1 MVRDRP
7 RAWRECIRLPQR
19 VERIAVTPAQ
29 EREIE
34 QLAQRAARARE
45 TGIGHLFVDDV
56 VDDAMRQRRAA
67 GWPTPK
73 VDGPR
78 RHPHRLRA
86 QDGRE
91 PGDADAGM
99 PHAADAGAEMRSNMQ
114 L

>member
-56 VDDAMRQRRAA
+56 VDDAMRQRRDA
-67 GWPTPK
+67 GGPTPK
-73 VDGPR
+73 VR
-78 RHPHRLRA
+78 SEEHTSEL
-86 QDGRE
+86 QSL
-91 PGDADAGM
+91 
-99 PHAADAGAEMRSNMQ
+99 MRISYAVFCLTKKNTKQ
-114 L
+114 PIHTSTKKTHY